1 MKLCTNCFRQIEDI
15 VLFCPYCGYPL
26 EPHVV
31 VKRCSRGHI
40 IFEEWK
46 TCFFCTLSERADRT
60 KVEESLPFAIENTVV
75 EEMDAT
81 VMEGDLEKTRLDDQ
95 SDKTVVSDEALQ
107 NIFAWLVL
115 LEEGRPLKDYRI
127 QKEKT
132 FLGKGSEADIILED
146 EFASRLHAALYY
158 KEGGFEIDDLNSTNG
173 TFVNGKKVDRVK
185 LQDGDVIKI
194 GRSEFLFKFL
204 NLKG

>member
-1 MKLCTNCFRQIEDI
+1 MKLCTNCFKQIEDS
-15 VLFCPYCGYPL
+15 VTFCPHCGYPV
-26 EPHVV
+26 ESHINVKKCPH
-31 VKRCSRGHI
+31 GHV

-46 TCFFCTLSERADRT
+46 TCFFCSLSESADRT
-60 KVEESLPFAIENTVV
+60 IVEGSLPFALEQTVV
-75 EEMDAT
+75 EEGDAT
-81 VMEGDLEKTRLDDQ
+81 VAEGDLEKTRLDEE

-107 NIFAWLVL
+107 NVFAWLVL
-115 LEEGRPLKDYRI
+115 LEEGRPVKDFRLK
-127 QKEKT
+127 KEKT

-173 TFVNGKKVDRVK
+173 TFVNGRKVDRVK

-194 GRSEFLFKFL
+194 GKSEFLFKFL
-204 NLKG
+204 KLKG